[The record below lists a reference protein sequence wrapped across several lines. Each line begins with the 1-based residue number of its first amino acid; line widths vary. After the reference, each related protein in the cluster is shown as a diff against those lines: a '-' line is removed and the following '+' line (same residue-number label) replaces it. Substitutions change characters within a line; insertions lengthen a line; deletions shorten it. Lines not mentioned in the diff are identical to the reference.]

1 MSPIPFQENIASK
14 PHKAEASAKGPF
26 GLPIGD
32 FGLFASV
39 LISLASGFLA
49 FFLTTFVGIVSILFY
64 NTIGHHSVDFSLSY
78 KVFAL
83 PVGLAVLAVALAVLG
98 TLWLR
103 RKFAGK

>member
-1 MSPIPFQENIASK
+1 MTPVPSQENIALKS
-14 PHKAEASAKGPF
+14 HKAGASASGPF

-32 FGLFASV
+32 FGLFASL

-83 PVGLAVLAVALAVLG
+83 PVGIAVLAVALVVLG
-98 TLWLR
+98 TLWLH
-103 RKFAGK
+103 RKFAGR

>member
-1 MSPIPFQENIASK
+1 MTPVPSQENIALKS
-14 PHKAEASAKGPF
+14 HNTGASAAGPF

-32 FGLFASV
+32 FGLFASL

-64 NTIGHHSVDFSLSY
+64 NTIGHHSVDFALSY

-83 PVGLAVLAVALAVLG
+83 PVGIAVLAVSLVVLG
-98 TLWLR
+98 FLWLR
-103 RKFAGK
+103 RKFAGR